1 MAEPDR
7 IRRWAI
13 ITVLALLL
21 GAIVQGFTATTPWA
35 VASNQDRSSVMNSVI
50 DPMVLGAAAFA
61 QDDYP
66 AALQAFAT
74 AATEAATPHGQA
86 IAYGN
91 RCRVWLAVEDWPAA
105 IADCDRSI
113 ALQPRQS
120 AAYLH
125 RGLAWRG
132 QKDLVRA
139 DEDFSQALQFAP
151 TDGRAWYN
159 RGLVR
164 AEQQRPREAIA
175 DFDRAVV
182 QFGHGALNRLA
193 QVYYDR
199 ALTWLEL
206 RNFPQALAD
215 LDQVLRHWPDYA
227 TAFHVRGSV
236 LQALGQPDRAL
247 ASFDQAIALAPMNGP
262 TYVARGQLHQ
272 QMHCL
277 QAAIVDL
284 ECAARCFY
292 DCGDLAA
299 YESVM
304 LALRQLQSSR
314 TAIG

>member
-1 MAEPDR
+1 MSEPDR

-13 ITVLALLL
+13 VTVLALLL

-35 VASNQDRSSVMNSVI
+35 VAGNQDRSSVMNSVI

-66 AALQAFAT
+66 AALRAFAT

-105 IADCDRSI
+105 IEDCDRSI
-113 ALQPRQS
+113 ALQPQQS

-139 DEDFSQALQFAP
+139 DQDFSQALRFAP

-159 RGLVR
+159 RGLTR
-164 AEQQRPREAIA
+164 AEQQQPVAAIA
-175 DFDRAVV
+175 DFDRAAV
-182 QFGHGALNRLA
+182 QFGHGTLGPLA

-206 RNFPQALAD
+206 RNFSQALAD
-215 LDQVLRHWPDYA
+215 LDRVVRHNPA
-227 TAFHVRGSV
+227 NAEAFHARGSV
-236 LQALGQPDRAL
+236 LQALGQSDRAL

-262 TYVARGQLHQ
+262 SYVARGRLHQ
-272 QMHCL
+272 QRHCS
-277 QAAIVDL
+277 QAAIADL

-292 DCGDLAA
+292 ECGDLAA
-299 YESVM
+299 YQSVM

>member
-1 MAEPDR
+1 MPEPDR
-7 IRRWAI
+7 MGRWAI
-13 ITVLALLL
+13 ATVLALLL
-21 GAIVQGFTATTPWA
+21 GAIVQGFTATQPWF
-35 VASNQDRSSVMNSVI
+35 VTSNSDRSPAI
-50 DPMVLGAAAFA
+50 EATDPLTLGAAAFA
-61 QDDYP
+61 RDDYP

-74 AATEAATPHGQA
+74 AAAKATTSHGKA

-91 RCRVWLAVEDWPAA
+91 RCRVWLALEDGPAA

-113 ALQPRQS
+113 ALQPQQV

-125 RGLAWRG
+125 RGLAHRK
-132 QKDLVRA
+132 QQDLAGA
-139 DEDFSQALQFAP
+139 DRDFSQALQFAP

-182 QFGHGALNRLA
+182 QFGHGALNLLA

-199 ALTWLEL
+199 ALTWLDL

-215 LDQVLRHWPDYA
+215 LDRVLRHRPDYA
-227 TAFHVRGSV
+227 AAFHVRGSV

-262 TYVARGQLHQ
+262 SYVARGQLHQ
-272 QMHCL
+272 QMHCP
-277 QAAIVDL
+277 QAAIADL

-299 YESVM
+299 YQSVM

>member
-1 MAEPDR
+1 MFEPDR

-13 ITVLALLL
+13 VTVLALLL
-21 GAIVQGFTATTPWA
+21 GTIVQGFTATKTWA
-35 VASNQDRSSVMNSVI
+35 VTGNRDRSPSLAAI
-50 DPMVLGAAAFA
+50 DPLVLGAEAFA
-61 QDDYP
+61 RDDYP
-66 AALQAFAT
+66 AALTAFAT
-74 AATEAATPHGQA
+74 AADQATTPQGRA

-105 IADCDRSI
+105 IGDCDRSI
-113 ALQPRQS
+113 ALQPQQS

-139 DEDFSQALQFAP
+139 DQDFSQALQFAP

-159 RGLVR
+159 RGLTR
-164 AEQQRPREAIA
+164 AEQQQPLAAIA
-175 DFDRAVV
+175 DFDRAAV
-182 QFGHGALNRLA
+182 QFGHGALDSLA

-199 ALTWLEL
+199 ALTWLDL
-206 RNFPQALAD
+206 RNPSQALAD
-215 LDQVLRHWPDYA
+215 LDRVVRHNPTQA
-227 TAFHVRGSV
+227 AAFQVRGSV

-262 TYVARGQLHQ
+262 SYVARGRLHQ
-272 QMHCL
+272 QMHCQ
-277 QAAIVDL
+277 QAAIADL

-299 YESVM
+299 YQSVM
-304 LALRQLQSSR
+304 IALRQLQSSR